1 MCYSADSLE
10 FYMKNSHVP
19 KVGLPDVLRA
29 FWQAIRPQQVALY
42 FSIFAYSIVSILD
55 LMVPLVYKQ
64 FFDLLAIGGKKDL
77 LAPQLIRLLIIIL
90 IIHVVVWIFF
100 RTAMFVLNDF
110 ESKTM
115 ARLKQMSFDYM
126 ISHSFSF
133 FANNFTGALVQR
145 VNRFSRSFERLYD
158 TLVFNIIPLFINI
171 AGVIIIVW
179 FVEPIISYII
189 CAWIVIIMIF
199 NALFSRWKLKYDLES
214 AKSDSATTALLADSV
229 TNQNAITL
237 FTNFDNESSSFKRV
251 TNEQAKIQRFTW
263 NLGNIVDGVQGG
275 LIVVVEFLI
284 FYYAVRFWQKD
295 LITLG
300 TFVLIQVYILS
311 IAHRLWDFG
320 KIIRN
325 LYESLAD
332 SKEMVEIL
340 ITPRDVK
347 DQPDATLLEVKEGRV
362 EFKKV
367 SFSFDN
373 TKGLI
378 NNLNLSIVSGEKVAL
393 IGPSGAGKS
402 TIVRL
407 LLRAYDLTSGYILI
421 DNQDIQRV
429 TQESLRQ
436 NISLVPQDPVLFH
449 RTLLENIRYGR
460 LDATDNE
467 VIEAAKLAHCDE
479 FIETLSLKYNTHVGE
494 RGIKL
499 SGGERQRV
507 AIARAILKNAPILVL
522 DEATSSLDSYSESL
536 IQDALDKLMKGKT
549 SIVIAH
555 RLSTIRKMDRIVVI
569 EGGQI
574 IEDGSHDDLL
584 VKEKGLYKK
593 LWNLQA
599 GGFIS

>member
-1 MCYSADSLE
+1 M
-10 FYMKNSHVP
+10 NSPNIP
-19 KVGLPDVLRA
+19 KVGLSDVLKA
-29 FWQAIRPQQVALY
+29 FWQAIRPRQIFMY
-42 FSIFAYSIVSILD
+42 FAIFAYSVVSVLD
-55 LMVPLVYKQ
+55 LIVPLVYKQ
-64 FFDLLAIGGKKDL
+64 FFDVLATEGNRSF
-77 LAPQLIRLLIIIL
+77 LAPQLIKFLVIIL
-90 IIHVVVWIFF
+90 IIHGIVWIFF

-115 ARLKQMSFDYM
+115 AQLKQISFNYM
-126 ISHSFSF
+126 ISHSHSF
-133 FANNFTGALVQR
+133 FANSFTGALVQR
-145 VNRFSRSFERLYD
+145 VNRFSRSFEKLFD

-171 AGVIIIVW
+171 VGVIVIVW
-179 FVEPIISYII
+179 FHEPIISYII
-189 CAWIVIIMIF
+189 CVWIVVIMIF
-199 NALFSRWKLKYDLES
+199 NFFFSKWKLKYDLES
-214 AKSDSATTALLADSV
+214 AKADSATTALLADDV
-229 TNQNAITL
+229 TNQSAITH
-237 FTNFDNESSSFKRV
+237 FTNFNSESLSFRDV
-251 TNEQAKIQRFTW
+251 TNNQAKIQRFTW
-263 NLGNIVDGVQGG
+263 NLSNIVDGVQGG
-275 LIVVVEFLI
+275 LIVIVEFLI
-284 FYYAVRFWQKD
+284 FYYAVQFWQKN

-340 ITPRDVK
+340 MTPHEVK
-347 DQPDATLLEVKEGRV
+347 NLPAATILEVKEGKV

-367 SFSFDN
+367 SFSFN
-373 TKGLI
+373 KTRGLI
-378 NNLNLSIVSGEKVAL
+378 DNLNLSIGRGEKVAL

-402 TIVRL
+402 TIIKL
-407 LLRAYDLTSGYILI
+407 LLRTYDLTSGSILV
-421 DNQDIQRV
+421 DNQNIQRV

-460 LDATDNE
+460 LGATDTE
-467 VIEAAKLAHCDE
+467 VIEAARLAHCDE
-479 FIETLSLKYNTHVGE
+479 FIETFPLKYNTFVGE

-507 AIARAILKNAPILVL
+507 AIARAILKNAPILIL

-536 IQDALDKLMKGKT
+536 IQDALEKLMKGKT

-555 RLSTIRKMDRIVVI
+555 RLSTIRKMDRIIVI
-569 EGGQI
+569 ETGQI
-574 IEDGSHDDLL
+574 VEDGSHDDLL
-584 VKEKGLYKK
+584 VKGKGLYKR

-599 GGFIS
+599 GGFISE